1 MMYYD
6 VDDLTS
12 PVNDLANRIAAA
24 TPSYKHEEACTEAP
38 KSAAG
43 YRGNI
48 VIVSSPTSSEVGS
61 SSGIHGIVNA
71 QFDTTFTMS
80 RLQKELM
87 FFKTEECIKKGKRQ
101 DTVGGRCYG
110 GLPPDL
116 IPQIPSS
123 GHGYYIHST
132 VGKPVKVKKI
142 KWLIIHHLLTVVI
155 IDDYY
160 ITNYCNIH
168 FCYWILT
175 FII

>member
-1 MMYYD
+1 MKRVKKWKNPSILGFSSKRADKPDLMMYFD

-12 PVNDLANRIAAA
+12 PVNALANRIAAA

-43 YRGNI
+43 YRGNVI
-48 VIVSSPTSSEVGS
+48 IVSSPTISEVES
-61 SSGIHGIVNA
+61 PSGVQSIVNA
-71 QFDTTFTMS
+71 KFDTTFTMS
-80 RLQKELM
+80 RLQKKLM

-101 DTVGGRCYG
+101 DTVGGRCFG

-123 GHGYYIHST
+123 GHGYYIYST

-142 KWLIIHHLLTVVI
+142 LSDHYAIH
-155 IDDYY
+155 
-160 ITNYCNIH
+160 
-168 FCYWILT
+168 
-175 FII
+175 